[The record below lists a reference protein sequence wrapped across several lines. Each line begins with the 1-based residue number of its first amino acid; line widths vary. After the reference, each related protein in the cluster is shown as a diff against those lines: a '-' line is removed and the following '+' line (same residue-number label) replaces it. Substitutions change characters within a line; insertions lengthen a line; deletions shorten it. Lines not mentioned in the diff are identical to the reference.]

1 MELLALILIGYFLL
15 RKQQDAS
22 LGLWTLGKI
31 SYDELVTDM
40 SRVRQ
45 YWPTILSESLKKGI
59 DPCLTAAIIHRES
72 QGHANPPNPKAHG
85 LMQVITSTARMFGFQ
100 GQINWLKEPKTNI
113 KIGTNYLS
121 YLLKRYK
128 DWDKAVSAYNWGSPT
143 EKNRAYVKDVRELAK
158 IYCASPSSLLTAT
171 AVGG

>member
-15 RKQQDAS
+15 RKQNSDGS
-22 LGLWTLGKI
+22 FGNKTLGKI
-31 SYDELVTDM
+31 SYNELTTDM
-40 SRVRQ
+40 VRVRQ

-72 QGHANPPNPKAHG
+72 QGHADPPNPKAHG
-85 LMQVITSTARMFGFQ
+85 LMQVITSTAKMFGFK
-100 GQINWLKEPKTNI
+100 GQINWLKDPKTNI

-121 YLLKRYK
+121 YLLNRYK
-128 DWDKAVSAYNWGSPT
+128 DWDKAISAYNWGSPT

-158 IYCASPSSLLTAT
+158 IYCTSPSTVT
-171 AVGG
+171 PVVGG